1 MTGELKGFEKYL
13 QFDKP
18 IIKKANRL
26 KAKGKT
32 DFNKGSASFL
42 EDR

>member
-1 MTGELKGFEKYL
+1 MENK
-13 QFDKP
+13 
-18 IIKKANRL
+18 IKKANRL